1 MTEPGVKIAAACSV
15 LLGGILV
22 ALMFRHDLSGAG
34 TEVPGNRDA
43 LVLGNRLRPSQVG
56 GPVPGREHSRHESP
70 FSAPAAAGAGGR
82 SVTVVTP
89 TYPGEAPPELARDYP
104 GSSLPPAGHFHVPPN
119 EPGTSGWGTSITLPL
134 ASRRPPLMR
143 THKIA
148 DGDTLEILAERYL
161 GSADRYAEIYEANR
175 DVLPSSV
182 LLPIGVQLKIPPLDC
197 QAPQSSGLFPQRVL
211 VPIAP
216 RTAGED

>member
-15 LLGGILV
+15 LLGGTLV
-22 ALMFRHDLSGAG
+22 ALMFRHNPSGAG

-43 LVLGNRLRPSQVG
+43 LVLGNWLQPSQAG
-56 GPVPGREHSRHESP
+56 GPVPGRENSRHESP
-70 FSAPAAAGAGGR
+70 PSAPAAAGVGGR
-82 SVTVVTP
+82 NVTVVTP
-89 TYPGEAPPELARDYP
+89 THPSEAPPELARDYP
-104 GSSLPPAGHFHVPPN
+104 GSSLPSAGRFHVPPN
-119 EPGTSGWGTSITLPL
+119 EPGTSGWGTSIMLPL
-134 ASRRPPLMR
+134 VPRPAPSMR

-182 LLPIGVQLKIPPLDC
+182 LLPIGVQLKIPPLRSASD
-197 QAPQSSGLFPQRVL
+197 R
-211 VPIAP
+211 
-216 RTAGED
+216 